1 MFKKL
6 ILLGLFF
13 ISIGLSACGL
23 ETYQSG
29 DLPPK
34 SRLSAVKTNVH
45 SKEQVL
51 RMLGTPVFINEQDN
65 FFVYGRMRK
74 KSQAFMAS
82 KEFEREIYVFYF
94 DKNNLLKKKEMLTLN
109 EAQTV
114 SYVSDTTP
122 TQHRELSITEQLVQ
136 NFGRYDAGGRDS
148 TAR

>member
-6 ILLGLFF
+6 ILTSLIFVSL
-13 ISIGLSACGL
+13 GLSACGL

-29 DLPPK
+29 DLPPTT
-34 SRLSAVKTNVH
+34 RLSAVKPDVH

-51 RMLGTPVFINEQDN
+51 RMLGTPVFVNEQDN
-65 FFVYGRMRK
+65 FIVYAKIRK
-74 KSQAFMAS
+74 KSQAFMVP
-82 KEFEREIYVFYF
+82 KEFERTIHIFYF
-94 DKNNLLKKKEMLTLN
+94 DKNNLLKKKELLTLN

-114 SYVSDTTP
+114 AYVSDTTP

-148 TAR
+148 TTR